1 MSKTGLNIHQPFIS
15 PYLGYHRGPIISYIK
30 LLKMIRV
37 HNQLD
42 QDIHIIIKTYSSS
55 LIYKKQKTNHEDQGS
70 IFKGV
75 NANYFLKIP

>member
-1 MSKTGLNIHQPFIS
+1 M
-15 PYLGYHRGPIISYIK
+15 K

-42 QDIHIIIKTYSSS
+42 QDIHIIINTYSSS
-55 LIYKKQKTNHEDQGS
+55 LTYKKQKTNHEDQGS

-75 NANYFLKIP
+75 NANYFLKNTLNTHYKKPTCIRTKK